1 MGARGNFS
9 SRLLTNSEV
18 DSDPE
23 TETNA
28 KPPNIWLLGM
38 RPRTLTMAA
47 VPVTVGA
54 VLAWAGGSDPDWLTF
69 VATLTCAVLIQVGTN
84 LLNDAKDG
92 ERGADGPDRIGPLRI
107 TGAGLAE
114 PKQVRRAA
122 AGCFATALLAGL
134 YLVFVGGIPILLI
147 GVASLI
153 SGYAYSSGRRPLS
166 HGPFSEVYVIVFFG
180 LVAVAGS
187 YFLQSGQLP
196 ESAVLLTGIAIGC
209 YAAAVLLVNNL
220 RDTEADL
227 RAGRRTLAGRLG
239 TPAAQL
245 LYGFLVLVPFPLLAV
260 AWGVQALG
268 LSWLSLPICLWLAV
282 RFARMPVGPGMNA
295 QLGRTA
301 LVQVLVG
308 TLLIVEQLS

>member
-1 MGARGNFS
+1 MK
-9 SRLLTNSEV
+9 
-18 DSDPE
+18 SDPE
-23 TETNA
+23 TATTV

-54 VLAWAGGSDPDWLTF
+54 VLAWAGDADPDWLTF
-69 VATLTCAVLIQVGTN
+69 IATLTCAVLIQIGTN

-107 TGAGLAE
+107 TGAGLAK
-114 PKQVRRAA
+114 PGQVRRAA
-122 AGCFATALLAGL
+122 LACFVAALIAGL
-134 YLVFVGGIPILLI
+134 YLVFVGGMPILLI
-147 GVASLI
+147 GLASLV

-196 ESAVLLTGIAIGC
+196 ERAVLLTGIAIGC

-220 RDTEADL
+220 RDTAADL
-227 RAGRRTLAGRLG
+227 RAGRRTLAGKLG

-245 LYGFLVLVPFPLLAV
+245 LYGFLLLVPFPLLAV

-268 LSWLSLPICLWLAV
+268 LAWLSLPVCLWLALQ
-282 RFARMPVGPGMNA
+282 FASMQVGPGMNA

>member
-1 MGARGNFS
+1 MSSGMSNSPDTEHTAR
-9 SRLLTNSEV
+9 
-18 DSDPE
+18 P
-23 TETNA
+23 A
-28 KPPNIWLLGM
+28 NIWLLGM

-54 VLAWAGGSDPDWLTF
+54 VLAWAGGANPDWLTF
-69 VATLTCAVLIQVGTN
+69 IATLTCAVLIQIGTN

-107 TGAGLAE
+107 TGAGLAK

-122 AGCFATALLAGL
+122 LACFIAALTAGL
-134 YLVFVGGIPILLI
+134 YLVFVGGMPILLI
-147 GVASLI
+147 GVASLV

-187 YFLQSGQLP
+187 YYLQSGQRS

-220 RDTEADL
+220 RDTAADL

-239 TPAAQL
+239 TRATQL
-245 LYGFLVLVPFPLLAV
+245 LYGFLVLLPFPLLAV

-268 LSWLSLPICLWLAV
+268 LAWLSLPVCLWLAL
-282 RFARMPVGPGMNA
+282 RFANMQVGPGMNA

-308 TLLIVEQLS
+308 ALLIVEQLS

>member
-1 MGARGNFS
+1 M
-9 SRLLTNSEV
+9 NS
-18 DSDPE
+18 DLE
-23 TETNA
+23 TTKTA

-54 VLAWAGGSDPDWLTF
+54 VLAWAGGANPDWLTF
-69 VATLTCAVLIQVGTN
+69 IATLACAVLIQIGTN

-107 TGAGLAE
+107 TGAGLAN

-122 AGCFATALLAGL
+122 LACFVAALIAGI
-134 YLVFVGGIPILLI
+134 YLVFVGGMPILLI
-147 GVASLI
+147 GLASLV

-187 YFLQSGQLP
+187 HYLQSKQLP
-196 ESAVLLTGIAIGC
+196 EGAVLLTGIAIGC

-220 RDTEADL
+220 RDTAADL

-239 TPAAQL
+239 TRATQL
-245 LYGFLVLVPFPLLAV
+245 LYGFLVLLPFPLLAV
-260 AWGVQALG
+260 AWGARAVG
-268 LSWLSLPICLWLAV
+268 LAWLSLPVCLWLAL
-282 RFARMPVGPGMNA
+282 RFARMQVGPGMNA

>member
-1 MGARGNFS
+1 M
-9 SRLLTNSEV
+9 NS
-18 DSDPE
+18 DLE
-23 TETNA
+23 TTKTA

-54 VLAWAGGSDPDWLTF
+54 VLAWAGGANPDWLTF
-69 VATLTCAVLIQVGTN
+69 IATLACAVLIQIGTN

-107 TGAGLAE
+107 TGAGLAN

-122 AGCFATALLAGL
+122 LACFVTALIAGL
-134 YLVFVGGIPILLI
+134 YLVFVGGMPILLI
-147 GVASLI
+147 GLASLV

-187 YFLQSGQLP
+187 HYLQSGQLP
-196 ESAVLLTGIAIGC
+196 EGAVLLTGIAIGC

-220 RDTEADL
+220 RDTAADL

-239 TPAAQL
+239 TRATQL
-245 LYGFLVLVPFPLLAV
+245 LYGFLVLIPFPMLAV
-260 AWGVQALG
+260 AWGVQAVG
-268 LSWLSLPICLWLAV
+268 LAWLSLPVCLWLAL
-282 RFARMPVGPGMNA
+282 RFARMQVGPGMNA

-301 LVQVLVG
+301 MVQVLVG

>member
-1 MGARGNFS
+1 MTTS
-9 SRLLTNSEV
+9 TNNN
-18 DSDPE
+18 PG
-23 TETNA
+23 TRRAA
-28 KPPNIWLLGM
+28 KAPNIWLLGI

-54 VLAWAGGSDPDWLTF
+54 ALAWAAGFSHDWITF
-69 VATLTCAVLIQVGTN
+69 VATLACAVLIQIATN

-114 PKQVRRAA
+114 PKHVRRAA
-122 AGCFATALLAGL
+122 IACFAAALIAGI
-134 YLVFVGGIPILLI
+134 YLVFVGGLPILLI
-147 GVASLI
+147 GLASLV

-187 YFLQSGQLP
+187 YYLQSGELP
-196 ESAVLLTGIAIGC
+196 QGAVLLTGIAIGC

-220 RDTEADL
+220 RDKEADL
-227 RAGRRTLAGRLG
+227 RAGRKTLAGRLG
-239 TPAAQL
+239 TQATRL
-245 LYGFLVLVPFPLLAV
+245 LYGFLVLVPFALLAV

-268 LSWLSLPICLWLAV
+268 LAWFSLPVCLWLIAQ
-282 RFARMPVGPGMNA
+282 FARMPVGPVMNA

-308 TLLIVEQLS
+308 ALLIVEHLA